1 MTVNN
6 NSNNRLSSLFD
17 DQGQSPWLDNLRRG
31 WITSGEL
38 DQWVATGIRGLTSNP
53 AIFQK
58 AIEGSA
64 DYDKQFGQLIA
75 DGVSVDE
82 AYWDLVTSDIRG
94 ALQALRPVY
103 DASDGRDG
111 FVSVEVDPTLA
122 RDSGETTT
130 AARALHDRLDAPNLM
145 VKIPGTREGLPSI
158 RTMISEGKSINVT
171 LIFSVSRYEEVIAA
185 YIAGLEDALA
195 SGHDDLSRVASV
207 ASFFISRTDTEVDR
221 RLEEIGTDVALSLRG
236 RTAVAQAQI
245 AYQTFQEAFDGPRWQ
260 VLADKGAQLQRPLW
274 ASTSTKNPSYSETLY
289 VDELIGPNTVNTMPD
304 NTIDAF
310 MKKGTVARTVDAN
323 PGEAQEVLA
332 AVSALGIDLDDVAA
346 VLEQEGVASFVKSF
360 DELITSLSAKADSL
374 T

>member
-122 RDSGETTT
+122 RDSDETTT

-221 RLEEIGTDVALSLRG
+221 RLEEIVTDVALSLRG

>member
-122 RDSGETTT
+122 RDSDETTA

-145 VKIPGTREGLPSI
+145 VKIPGTSEGLPSI

-195 SGHDDLSRVASV
+195 AGHDDLSRVASV

>member
-122 RDSGETTT
+122 RDSDETTA

-195 SGHDDLSRVASV
+195 AGHDDLSRVASV

-310 MKKGTVARTVDAN
+310 MKKGTVARTVDVN

-360 DELITSLSAKADSL
+360 DELITSLSAKAHSL

>member
-122 RDSGETTT
+122 RDSDETTA

-195 SGHDDLSRVASV
+195 AGHDDLSRVASV

>member
-103 DASDGRDG
+103 DASDGKDG

-122 RDSGETTT
+122 RDSDETTA

-195 SGHDDLSRVASV
+195 AGHDDLSRVASV

>member
-64 DYDKQFGQLIA
+64 DYDKKFGQLIA

-111 FVSVEVDPTLA
+111 FVSVEVDRTLA
-122 RDSGETTT
+122 RDSDETTT

>member
-122 RDSGETTT
+122 RDSDETTA

-145 VKIPGTREGLPSI
+145 VKIPGTSEGLPSI

-260 VLADKGAQLQRPLW
+260 VVADKGAQLQRPLW

-310 MKKGTVARTVDAN
+310 MKNGTVARTVDAN

>member
-64 DYDKQFGQLIA
+64 DYDQQFGQLIA

-122 RDSGETTT
+122 RDSDETTT

-195 SGHDDLSRVASV
+195 AGHDDLSRVASV

-310 MKKGTVARTVDAN
+310 MKNGTVARTVDAN

>member
-122 RDSGETTT
+122 RDSDETTT

-195 SGHDDLSRVASV
+195 AGHDDLSRVASV

-310 MKKGTVARTVDAN
+310 MEKGTVARTVDAN

>member
-122 RDSGETTT
+122 RDSDETTA

-195 SGHDDLSRVASV
+195 AGHDDLSRVASV

-245 AYQTFQEAFDGPRWQ
+245 AYQIFREAFDGPRWQ

-360 DELITSLSAKADSL
+360 DELITSLSAKAHSL

>member
-64 DYDKQFGQLIA
+64 DYDQQFGQLIA

-122 RDSGETTT
+122 RDSDETTA

-195 SGHDDLSRVASV
+195 AGHDDLSRVASV

>member
-1 MTVNN
+1 MTSNN
-6 NSNNRLSSLFD
+6 NSNNQLSSLFD

-122 RDSGETTT
+122 RDSDETTT

-195 SGHDDLSRVASV
+195 AGHDDLSRVASV

-245 AYQTFQEAFDGPRWQ
+245 AYQIFREAFDGPRWQ

-360 DELITSLSAKADSL
+360 DELITSLSAKAHSL

>member
-122 RDSGETTT
+122 RDSDETTT

-195 SGHDDLSRVASV
+195 AGHDDLSRVASV

-245 AYQTFQEAFDGPRWQ
+245 AYQIFREAFDGPRWQ

>member
-122 RDSGETTT
+122 RDSDETAT

>member
-122 RDSGETTT
+122 RDSAETTT

-195 SGHDDLSRVASV
+195 AGHDDLSRVASV

-245 AYQTFQEAFDGPRWQ
+245 AYQIFREAFDGPRWQ

-274 ASTSTKNPSYSETLY
+274 ASTSTKNPNYSETLY

-310 MKKGTVARTVDAN
+310 MKKGTVARTVDVN

-360 DELITSLSAKADSL
+360 DELITSLSAKAHSL

>member
-1 MTVNN
+1 MTSNN
-6 NSNNRLSSLFD
+6 NSNNQLSSLFD

-122 RDSGETTT
+122 RDSDETTT

-195 SGHDDLSRVASV
+195 AGHDDLSRVASV

-245 AYQTFQEAFDGPRWQ
+245 AYQIFREAFDGPRWQ

-274 ASTSTKNPSYSETLY
+274 ASTSTKNPNYSETLY

-310 MKKGTVARTVDAN
+310 MKKGTVARTVDVN

-360 DELITSLSAKADSL
+360 DELITSLSAKAHSL

>member
-122 RDSGETTT
+122 RDSDETTT

-195 SGHDDLSRVASV
+195 AGHDDLSRVASV

-245 AYQTFQEAFDGPRWQ
+245 AYQIFREAFDGPRWQ

-274 ASTSTKNPSYSETLY
+274 ASTSTKNPNYSETLY

-310 MKKGTVARTVDAN
+310 MKKGTVARTVDVN

>member
-1 MTVNN
+1 MTSNN
-6 NSNNRLSSLFD
+6 NSNNQLSSLFD

-122 RDSGETTT
+122 RDSAETTT

-195 SGHDDLSRVASV
+195 AGHDDLSRVASV

-245 AYQTFQEAFDGPRWQ
+245 AYQIFREAFDGPRWQ

-274 ASTSTKNPSYSETLY
+274 ASTSTKNPNYSETLY

-310 MKKGTVARTVDAN
+310 MKKGTVARTVDVN
-323 PGEAQEVLA
+323 HGEAQEVLA

-360 DELITSLSAKADSL
+360 DELITSLSAKAHSL

>member
-64 DYDKQFGQLIA
+64 DYDQQFGQLIA

-122 RDSGETTT
+122 RDSDETTT

>member
-64 DYDKQFGQLIA
+64 DYDQQFGQLIA

-310 MKKGTVARTVDAN
+310 MKKGTVSRTVDAN

>member
-1 MTVNN
+1 
-6 NSNNRLSSLFD
+6 
-17 DQGQSPWLDNLRRG
+17 
-31 WITSGEL
+31 L

-122 RDSGETTT
+122 RDSDETTA

-195 SGHDDLSRVASV
+195 AGHDDLSRVASV